1 MAVKTKRVF
10 KCGDGSTGY
19 DFEVQK
25 MRIAEKIKQGMSA
38 LQVAK
43 VLFDHYDI
51 LLLEFVVY
59 QCEEK
64 PHFAEVKKKKPKA
77 QRRAAEALQHTPD
90 FVEPVTVVQQLQDFH
105 EVASLMN
112 RLKKIE
118 PETTT
123 VASYI
128 DDPKEKSQIYIHEAV
143 KLISRVRT
151 RNGIFHI
158 PLLDLDIPTDEIP
171 YDLVFP
177 YIKEVSQLLGVSS
190 GAVVN
195 SGRSYHLWGLELMT
209 NDEWH
214 DFMHRALLLDRID
227 RRWVGHR
234 LLDGQA
240 NLRVSPKWG
249 KMPEVAYVF

>member
-1 MAVKTKRVF
+1 M
-10 KCGDGSTGY
+10 
-19 DFEVQK
+19 EVRMVDK
-25 MRIAEKIKQGMSA
+25 LAIVGMNVVDLTQA
-38 LQVAK
+38 LFVA
-43 VLFDHYDI
+43 HSI
-51 LLLEFVVY
+51 LLMEFVTY

-64 PHFAEVKKKKPKA
+64 PHFAEAKKKNPKA
-77 QRRAAEALQHTPD
+77 RRSAANALQHTPD
-90 FVEPVTVVQQLQDFH
+90 FVEPVTMVQCVDDFSKIRLLI
-105 EVASLMN
+105 AN
-112 RLKKIE
+112 LKKIE
-118 PETTT
+118 PETTS
-123 VASYI
+123 VASYL
-128 DDPKEKSQIYIHEAV
+128 DSKDKGQIYIHEAL

-158 PLLDLDIPTDEIP
+158 PLLDMDIPTDEIP

-190 GAVVN
+190 GVVVN
-195 SGRSYHLWGLELMT
+195 SGKSYHLWGLDLMT
-209 NDEWH
+209 VDAWH